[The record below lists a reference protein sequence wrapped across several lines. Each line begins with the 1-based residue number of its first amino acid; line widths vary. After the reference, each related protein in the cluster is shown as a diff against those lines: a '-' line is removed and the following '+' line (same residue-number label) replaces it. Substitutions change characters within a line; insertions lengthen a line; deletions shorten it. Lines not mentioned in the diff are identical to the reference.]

1 MLKKLERKKWKFLSA
16 TGTQHRSIM
25 VSLQQESLQW
35 VPIDPA
41 GSKYRVIRASS
52 KHT

>member
-1 MLKKLERKKWKFLSA
+1 MEIPVSDRNSA
-16 TGTQHRSIM
+16 QVHHGEPPAGEPPR
-25 VSLQQESLQW
+25 